1 MYRFIEQK
9 IQDWIDHS
17 KKALLI
23 DGARQVGKTYI
34 IREMLNRNRIPFFGI
49 NFIERPD
56 ILEKLRAI
64 HDNQEL
70 VPLLKLLSPLPLEDK
85 KSVIFFDEIQK
96 YPEIITKIKFL
107 VDEGTY
113 RYVLSG
119 SLLGV
124 ELKGITSM
132 PVGYVDIMR
141 LYPMSLFE
149 FALALGV
156 KKETLNY
163 VRECCEKEQKVDSI
177 IHEKMVGVF
186 YYYLIAGGMPS
197 AVEAFTT
204 KRDLYE
210 VDKEQKA
217 IVSQYKA
224 DFIQYETDD
233 KKLKIISVYDAIPS
247 QLNKANSKFIF
258 TYLNK
263 ELKFDR
269 YENSFLWLKDA
280 GVAIPVYVASDCKIP
295 LVNSKE
301 KNSFKLF
308 LSDVGLLTSCY
319 PFAVREDILEKS
331 ESRQVNLGSLFENF
345 VAEELIANGLAPYY
359 YRSKAI
365 GEVDFLIEKDGE
377 VLPLE
382 IKSGA
387 DYKKHKALNNL
398 MAQAKLKGGI
408 ILSPFNL
415 ERDGQN
421 LYLPIYMT
429 ELLKN
434 KEASR
439 SPITIDIANI

>member
-1 MYRFIEQK
+1 MYRFIEGK
-9 IQDWIDHS
+9 IQDWIDNG

-34 IREMLNRNRIPFFGI
+34 IREMLKRNHIAYFEI
-49 NFIERPD
+49 NFVERPD
-56 ILEKLRAI
+56 ILEKLQAI
-64 HDNQEL
+64 HDNREL
-70 VPLLKLLSPLPLEDK
+70 VPLLKLLSPMPLEDK

-113 RYVLSG
+113 RYALSG

-124 ELKGITSM
+124 ELKGLASM
-132 PVGYVDIMR
+132 PVGYVDILR

-156 KKETLNY
+156 KQETLDY
-163 VRECCEKEQKVDSI
+163 VRDCYEKEKKVDSI
-177 IHEKMVGVF
+177 VHEKMVGVF

-197 AVEAFTT
+197 AVEAFVT

-217 IVSQYKA
+217 IVSHYKA
-224 DFIQYETDD
+224 DFIQYEVDD

-247 QLNKANSKFIF
+247 QLNKANPKFIF

-269 YENSFLWLKDA
+269 YENSFLWLRDA
-280 GVAIPVYVASDCKIP
+280 GVAIPVYIASDCKAP

-301 KNSFKLF
+301 KNGFKLF

-319 PFAVREDILEKS
+319 PFAVREEILEKN
-331 ESRQVNLGSLFENF
+331 ETRLVNLGSLFENF
-345 VAEELIANGLAPYY
+345 IAEELVTNGVAPYY
-359 YRSKAI
+359 HRSKSV
-365 GEVDFLIEKDGE
+365 GEIDFLIEKDGE
-377 VLPLE
+377 ITPLE
-382 IKSGA
+382 IKSGT

-398 MAQAKLKGGI
+398 MAQTGLKDSVV
-408 ILSPFNL
+408 LSPFNL
-415 ERDGQN
+415 EREGGN
-421 LYLPIYMT
+421 LYLPIYMA
-429 ELLKN
+429 EFLKD
-434 KEASR
+434 KEATKK
-439 SPITIDIANI
+439 PIVIDTSGI

>member
-9 IQDWIDHS
+9 IQNWIDHS

-34 IREMLNRNRIPFFGI
+34 IREMLSRNHIPYFEI

-56 ILEKLRAI
+56 ILEKLQAI

-70 VPLLKLLSPLPLEDK
+70 VPLLRLLSPLSLKDK

-96 YPEIITKIKFL
+96 YPEIVTKIKFL
-107 VDEGTY
+107 TDEGTY
-113 RYVLSG
+113 RYALSG

-124 ELKGITSM
+124 ELKGITSI
-132 PVGYVDIMR
+132 PVGYVDSMR
-141 LYPMSLFE
+141 LFPMSLFE

-156 KKETLNY
+156 KKETLDY
-163 VRECCEKEQKVDSI
+163 IRQCYEKEQEVDSI

-186 YYYLIAGGMPS
+186 YYYLITGGMPS
-197 AVEAFTT
+197 AVEAFIA
-204 KRDLYE
+204 KQDLYE

-247 QLNKANSKFIF
+247 QLNKTNPKFIF

-280 GVAIPVYVASDCKIP
+280 GVAIPVYIASDCKAP
-295 LVNSKE
+295 LANSKE

-319 PFAVREDILEKS
+319 PFAVRKEVLEKN
-331 ESRQVNLGSLFENF
+331 ESQLVNLGSLFENF
-345 VAEELIANGLAPYY
+345 IAEELIANGLPPYY
-359 YRSKAI
+359 YRSKTV

-382 IKSGA
+382 IKSGT

-398 MAQAKLKGGI
+398 MAQAKLKEGVI
-408 ILSPFNL
+408 ISPFNL
-415 ERDGQN
+415 ERDGKN

-429 ELLKN
+429 ELLKD
-434 KEASR
+434 KEASK
-439 SPITIDIANI
+439 SPITIDITGI